1 MKHLILFALIAGC
14 AGCVDTALDD
24 SDVQQDEVA
33 APNFCPVAD
42 QEAGICDGP
51 FTALMAR
58 TREEIPANGIEIVSQ
73 ASCGMQGV
81 AVCHVMYTIPIP
93 LAEIVVSVT
102 CTKAAN
108 GQVTCIT
115 TVS

>member
-1 MKHLILFALIAGC
+1 MKHLILCALL
-14 AGCVDTALDD
+14 AGCVDPALDD
-24 SDVQQDEVA
+24 SEVQQDIFRPVA

-58 TREEIPANGIEIVSQ
+58 TRDEIPPNGTEIVSQ

-81 AVCHVMYTIPIP
+81 AVCHVMYTIPLP

-108 GQVTCIT
+108 GEVTCIT